1 MVKKLFLPAN
11 KVMWISTGVIWLVFC
26 SGIFGILYGNR
37 ELFLQLTPVNLLLCF
52 VLLLINFKNFNK
64 RIIFT
69 VVLVYVFGL
78 IVEIVGVQTGLI
90 FGTYVYGDNLGAKF
104 MGVPILIGANWVS
117 LTFMTG
123 AVSAQVFPNR
133 MAIAAFFGSI
143 LMVLI
148 DLCIEPVAPLFD
160 YWTFESGIAP
170 MSNYL
175 GWLIASLPL
184 QFLYHTL
191 VADRPQAFANHLL
204 LLHVLFFGTFAVL
217 LT

>member
-1 MVKKLFLPAN
+1 MIKKLFLPVN

-26 SGIFGILYGNR
+26 SGILGILFGNR
-37 ELFLQLTPVNLLLCF
+37 ELFLQLTPLNLLLCF
-52 VLLLINFKNFNK
+52 VLLLINLNDFNK
-64 RIIFT
+64 RVITT

-90 FGTYVYGDNLGAKF
+90 FGSYEYGDNLGSKF
-104 MGVPILIGANWVS
+104 VGVPILIGANWVS

-123 AVSAQVFPNR
+123 AVSALIFPKR
-133 MAIAAFFGSI
+133 MILAALLGSV

-160 YWTFESGIAP
+160 YWTFESGAAP
-170 MSNYL
+170 LSNYL
-175 GWLIASLPL
+175 GWLIAAIPL
-184 QFLYHTL
+184 QLLYHSL
-191 VADRPQAFANHLL
+191 VVDRPQAFANHLL